1 MEAIFTPI
9 FAIATAIASPVT
21 VAPSFAIRTP
31 FLADRTLSLAVLAA
45 SLAICVAMVEKFI
58 RRWNIVISGFALI
71 VSRRAIVVSHHEMT
85 LDVISGMIGALGGV
99 APDASAPTAM
109 VGRVAEEATH
119 GASIAGNGKMYA
131 AVCKKPAKRNVVCVE
146 NTTFVNGNQIT

>member
-9 FAIATAIASPVT
+9 FTIAAAIASPVA

-31 FLADRTLSLAVLAA
+31 SLAVFAA
-45 SLAICVAMVEKFI
+45 SPSVLVASSSICVAMAEKLF
-58 RRWNIVISGFALI
+58 RRWDIVISGFAVI

-99 APDASAPTAM
+99 APAPSAPKAM
-109 VGRVAEEATH
+109 VGRVAEATTH
-119 GASIAGNGKMYA
+119 GASMVGDGKM
-131 AVCKKPAKRNVVCVE
+131 
-146 NTTFVNGNQIT
+146 

>member
-9 FAIATAIASPVT
+9 FTLAATIASPVA

-31 FLADRTLSLAVLAA
+31 TLAA
-45 SLAICVAMVEKFI
+45 SFSICVAMAEKLF
-58 RRWNIVISGFALI
+58 RRWDIVISGFALI

-99 APDASAPTAM
+99 APAPSAPTAM

-119 GASIAGNGKMYA
+119 GASMVGNGKMWFA
-131 AVCKKPAKRNVVCVE
+131 WK
-146 NTTFVNGNQIT
+146 ILLL

>member
-9 FAIATAIASPVT
+9 FTFAAAIASPVA

-31 FLADRTLSLAVLAA
+31 SHAARTPSLATLAA
-45 SLAICVAMVEKFI
+45 MTEKLF
-58 RRWNIVISGFALI
+58 RRWDIVISGFALI

-85 LDVISGMIGALGGV
+85 LDVISGVIGALGSV

-109 VGRVAEEATH
+109 VGRVAEAATH
-119 GASIAGNGKMYA
+119 GASMAEDGKM
-131 AVCKKPAKRNVVCVE
+131 
-146 NTTFVNGNQIT
+146 